1 MFVEGSDYLDCY
13 GDTAEAMIEDL
24 HTVEA
29 GGNAQDIAR
38 MRAYVG
44 CDRRRLYRRDDCF
57 DAAQWL
63 SIELGISRW
72 KAARWLN
79 AGYKLDELPV
89 LRRAYELGELSTDK
103 FVELARFATNENES
117 DLLAWAKRT
126 SPAGIRARADREL
139 KAAAEEVR
147 SAERDRSLG
156 WEWDEDRTRL
166 ALWGSLPADQGA
178 KLVKAVDRLAAK
190 LPVSPEDE
198 PTKDSKRAD
207 ALVAMA
213 SASIANDQS
222 ADRATLVVHADVD
235 TILDKD
241 KNGVLAGGLP
251 LPPEA
256 TAMLSCD
263 ARVQTVL
270 RDEEGGIFHIASPSY
285 VVPKWIRRQVEHR
298 DNYRCTF
305 TNCGSQAFTEV
316 HHIEPWPR
324 GRTEPGNLTVLC
336 HTHHRLVHVHGWH
349 VQLATDGTTRWFR
362 PDRTPYLPGPPAG
375 GQAPHPPHGDEEYA
389 LGVYPRDHQLEAEGS
404 GS

>member
-1 MFVEGSDYLDCY
+1 MFVEEFDYLDH
-13 GDTAEAMIEDL
+13 TAAALVDKL
-24 HTVEA
+24 HEVEA
-29 GGNAQDIAR
+29 AGNAHDIER
-38 MRAYVG
+38 MRMFVL
-44 CDRRRLYRRDDCF
+44 CDQRRVYRWDDAF
-57 DAAQWL
+57 DAAHWL
-63 SIELGISRW
+63 SMELGISRW

-79 AGYKLDELPV
+79 AGYKLDELPI
-89 LRRAYELGELSTDK
+89 LRGAYERGELSTDK

-139 KAAAEEVR
+139 RATAEEIR
-147 SAERDRSLG
+147 TAERDRSLG
-156 WEWDEDRTRL
+156 WEWDEDKTRL

-178 KLVKAVDRLAAK
+178 KFVKAVDRMAAK

-198 PTKDSKRAD
+198 PTKDAKRAD
-207 ALVAMA
+207 ALVVMA

-222 ADRATLVVHADVD
+222 ADKATLVVHADVD
-235 TILDKD
+235 TILNKD

-256 TAMLSCD
+256 TIMLSCD

-270 RDEEGGIFHIASPSY
+270 RDEDGGIFHIASPSY

-316 HHIEPWPR
+316 HHVVPWPQ
-324 GRTEPGNLTVLC
+324 GRSEPANLTLLC

-362 PDRTPYLPGPPAG
+362 PDWTPYEPRPA
-375 GQAPHPPHGDEEYA
+375 P
-389 LGVYPRDHQLEAEGS
+389 V
-404 GS
+404 